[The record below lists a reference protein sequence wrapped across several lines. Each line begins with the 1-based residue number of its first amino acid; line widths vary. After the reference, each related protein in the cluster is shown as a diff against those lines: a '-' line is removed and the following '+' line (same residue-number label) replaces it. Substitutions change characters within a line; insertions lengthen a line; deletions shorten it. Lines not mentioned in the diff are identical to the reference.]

1 MADNDDVL
9 AVTAN
14 TAGKAAFKNEAKN
27 RQQYARPMTDKIS
40 WRSQI
45 PLSKYGKRRIC
56 TKRAGSQNTG
66 NPLFCWY
73 GDRGTR
79 THGLLHVRQAL

>member
-27 RQQYARPMTDKIS
+27 RQQYARPMTDKVS
-40 WRSQI
+40 WRSLWLMSVWPIVLMMADGADIKQE
-45 PLSKYGKRRIC
+45 
-56 TKRAGSQNTG
+56 
-66 NPLFCWY
+66 
-73 GDRGTR
+73 
-79 THGLLHVRQAL
+79 

>member
-45 PLSKYGKRRIC
+45 PLSKYGKK
-56 TKRAGSQNTG
+56 TYLHKKSGFPKYWKPA
-66 NPLFCWY
+66 
-73 GDRGTR
+73 
-79 THGLLHVRQAL
+79 LLLVWR